1 MKPYSYFQM
10 IKGIKHLNRNYSN
23 RIDEFNRWIQYV
35 EYPISLAKAWAEWKK
50 EILAKQKEAVLEAF
64 ALYVQIK
71 IEQIFT
77 RSRA

>member
-23 RIDEFNRWIQYV
+23 RIDEFNMLNILFLWQRH
-35 EYPISLAKAWAEWKK
+35 EPNEKK